1 MNEKPVALVTG
12 GSRGI
17 GAAVCRSLAKAGY
30 HVWINYLSNEAA
42 AQSVEKDISDAGGSC
57 ELACFDVADREGT
70 RRYLNGRFDA
80 GEVVTALVNNA
91 SITRD
96 NLFFFMTD
104 EDWDSVIRTN
114 LDGFFNVTSPTL
126 KAMNRM
132 KVKGRIVT
140 ISSYSGVVGN
150 RGQVNYAASKAAVIA
165 ASKSLAREVARAG
178 ITVNVVAP
186 GFVATDMTGEVPA
199 ELVKSLVPMRRMGT
213 PEEIA
218 NVVRFLCSDE
228 SSYLTGQVIGVDGGL
243 PS

>member
-17 GAAVCRSLAKAGY
+17 GAAICRSLAKAGY
-30 HVWINYLSNEAA
+30 HVWINYVSNEQAA
-42 AQSVEKDISDAGGSC
+42 KSVGKEISDAGGSC
-57 ELACFDVADREGT
+57 ELARFDVADREDT

-150 RGQVNYAASKAAVIA
+150 RGQANYAASKAAVIA

>member
-30 HVWINYLSNEAA
+30 HVWINYVSNEQAA
-42 AQSVEKDISDAGGSC
+42 KSVEKDISDAGGSC
-57 ELACFDVADREGT
+57 ELTRFDVGDREDT

-150 RGQVNYAASKAAVIA
+150 RGQANYAASKAAVIA

-213 PEEIA
+213 PKEIA

>member
-1 MNEKPVALVTG
+1 MDKKPVALVTG

-17 GAAVCRSLAKAGY
+17 GAAICRSLAKAGY
-30 HVWINYLSNEAA
+30 HVWINYVSDEQSAR
-42 AQSVEKDISDAGGSC
+42 SVEKEIIDAGGSC
-57 ELACFDVADREGT
+57 ELASFDVANREGT
-70 RRYLNGRFDA
+70 RRYLTARFDA

-104 EDWDSVIRTN
+104 DDWDSVIRTN
-114 LDGFFNVTSPTL
+114 LDGFYNVTSPAL
-126 KAMNRM
+126 NVMNRM
-132 KVKGRIVT
+132 KIKGRIVT

-186 GFVATDMTGEVPA
+186 GFVTTDMTADVPA

>member
-1 MNEKPVALVTG
+1 MDAKPVALVTG

-17 GAAVCRSLAKAGY
+17 GAAICKSLAKAGY
-30 HVWINYLSNEAA
+30 CVWINYVRNEQAA
-42 AQSVEKDISDAGGSC
+42 KSVEKDILDAGGSC
-57 ELACFDVADREGT
+57 VLARFDVANREET
-70 RRYLNGRFDA
+70 RRYLAARFDA
-80 GEVVTALVNNA
+80 GDVVTALVNNA

-96 NLFFFMTD
+96 NLFFYMTD

-114 LDGFFNVTSPTL
+114 LDGFFNVTSPTISL
-126 KAMNRM
+126 MNRM

-165 ASKSLAREVARAG
+165 ASKSLAREVARSG

-186 GFVATDMTGEVPA
+186 GFVTTDMTTEIPA
-199 ELVKSLVPMRRMGT
+199 ELVKNLVPMRRMGT

>member
-17 GAAVCRSLAKAGY
+17 GAAICRSLAKAGY
-30 HVWINYLSNEAA
+30 NVWINYVSNEQAA
-42 AQSVEKDISDAGGSC
+42 RSVEKDIIDAGGSC
-57 ELACFDVADREGT
+57 ELARFDVANREET
-70 RRYLNGRFDA
+70 RSYLGKRFDA

-96 NLFFFMTD
+96 NLFFFMSD
-104 EDWDSVIRTN
+104 DDWDSVISVN
-114 LDGFFNVTSPTL
+114 LDGFYNVTSPTL
-126 KAMNRM
+126 NAMNRM
-132 KVKGRIVT
+132 KVRGRIVT

-150 RGQVNYAASKAAVIA
+150 RGQANYAASKAAVIA

>member
-30 HVWINYLSNEAA
+30 HIWINYLSNEQAA
-42 AQSVEKDISDAGGSC
+42 KSVEKDILDAGGSC
-57 ELACFDVADREGT
+57 ELACFDVADREDT

-126 KAMNRM
+126 KAMNRT

-150 RGQVNYAASKAAVIA
+150 RGQVNYAASKSAVIA

>member
-17 GAAVCRSLAKAGY
+17 GAAICRSLAKAGY
-30 HVWINYLSNEAA
+30 HVWINYVSNEQAA
-42 AQSVEKDISDAGGSC
+42 KSVEKDIHDAGGSC
-57 ELACFDVADREGT
+57 ELARFNVADRVDT
-70 RRYLNGRFDA
+70 RGYLTGRFDA
-80 GEVVTALVNNA
+80 GQVVTALVNNA

-96 NLFFFMTD
+96 NLFFFMSD
-104 EDWDSVIRTN
+104 EDWDSVIHTN
-114 LDGFFNVTSPTL
+114 LDGFYNVTSPTL
-126 KAMNRM
+126 NAMNRM

-186 GFVATDMTGEVPA
+186 GFVATDMTSQVPA